1 MSKMERLTAKEN
13 AFVNEYIVCGNGTMA
28 HERAGYEG
36 DYGTHATGAWRLLK
50 KEKILRAIAA
60 RTAQYAMPANETL
73 MHLTDIARDDLAD
86 ALNSMGGIDIME
98 AVRRGKSHLI
108 KRYKTKVRTILEK
121 DGTEREIIET
131 EVEMYD
137 RLSALQTLA
146 KFHDL
151 TNTSTLRLEDWRME
165 LIKLIAQKAVTA
177 QQVMEEFGIDVAQE
191 LFIAAGLPLLPS
203 GES

>member
-1 MSKMERLTAKEN
+1 
-13 AFVNEYIVCGNGTMA
+13 
-28 HERAGYEG
+28 
-36 DYGTHATGAWRLLK
+36 
-50 KEKILRAIAA
+50 
-60 RTAQYAMPANETL
+60 

-108 KRYKTKVRTILEK
+108 KRYKTKVTTILEK